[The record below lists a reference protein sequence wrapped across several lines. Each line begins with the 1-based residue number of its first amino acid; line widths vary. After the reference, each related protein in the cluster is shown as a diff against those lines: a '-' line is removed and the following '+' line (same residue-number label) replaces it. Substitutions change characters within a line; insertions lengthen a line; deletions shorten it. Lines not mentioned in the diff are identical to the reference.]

1 MSAIPFSL
9 RLDPAIKE
17 RLDAEAKR
25 INRPSSWLATQ
36 AIEAM
41 LEARAA
47 KEEAIRLAL
56 IEAEKGEFISS
67 EAMHRWIDS
76 WGTEN
81 ELPEPEV
88 DIFPTRS

>member
-1 MSAIPFSL
+1 MSTVPFSL
-9 RLDPAIKE
+9 RLNPDVKE
-17 RLDAEAKR
+17 RLDTEAKR
-25 INRPSSWLATQ
+25 IDRSSSWLATQ

-41 LEARAA
+41 LDARTA

-81 ELPEPEV
+81 ELPEPEI
-88 DIFPTRS
+88 DIFPSRS